1 MAHPNEELVRT
12 GYDAFSRGDM
22 DKLREL
28 FAPDIV
34 WHVPG
39 RSPIAG
45 DHSGV
50 DDVLKYFMQSM
61 ELTGG
66 TFQVEVHD
74 VVANDDHAVGIHIAT
89 AQRDGRSLRDQGAL
103 IFHVDGGKVTEVW
116 QLFGDL
122 YANDDFLS

>member
-1 MAHPNEELVRT
+1 MAHPNETLVRT

-22 DKLREL
+22 DTLRGL
-28 FAPDIV
+28 FADDMV
-34 WHVPG
+34 WHAPG

-45 DHSGV
+45 DHRGV
-50 DDVLKYFMQSM
+50 DAVLKYFMQSM

-74 VVANDDHAVGIHIAT
+74 VVANDDHAVGLHVASG
-89 AQRDGRSLRDQGAL
+89 QRNGKSLSDHGAL
-103 IFHVDGGKVTEVW
+103 VFHIEGGKVKEVW